1 MIEKRLHDF
10 ENTNLFENKHLH
22 SRLLPSKAKQWVIP
36 FANCKARVSDIRFY
50 SSLQTYC
57 KVSYISFKFHYFQ

>member
-22 SRLLPSKAKQWVIP
+22 SRLLPSKAKQ
-36 FANCKARVSDIRFY
+36 
-50 SSLQTYC
+50 
-57 KVSYISFKFHYFQ
+57 